1 MWKNYT
7 WNPAICSCENGKYL
21 ASIMDDLFIT
31 RDGITLFHCEAR
43 TWYDDNIQSSAPYR
57 CVLIKQL
64 NYLAGLA
71 KWLNACLWTK
81 WLWVGMSLLSLKTS
95 NIAPVLSKRLFDILA
110 TIECRFTLKRLREMI
125 ITYSRFQQI
134 F

>member
-7 WNPAICSCENGKYL
+7 CNPAICSCENGKYL
-21 ASIMDDLFIT
+21 ASIMDDSFIT
-31 RDGITLFHCEAR
+31 CDGITLFHSEAR
-43 TWYDDNIQSSAPYR
+43 TWHDDNIQSSAPYR
-57 CVLIKQL
+57 YVLITQI

-71 KWLNACLWTK
+71 KWLNACLWNK

-95 NIAPVLSKRLFDILA
+95 NIAPVLSKGFFDIKA

-125 ITYSRFQQI
+125 ITNSRFQQI